1 MARDD
6 HPSADAPDSD
16 AETRILR
23 RAPRDAS
30 AEPATGIIRRHPTGA
45 LPVSHDER
53 LREEHRTTDERLR
66 EEHRTHEPPTSLVP
80 RVTVAPHRTRTNP
93 WAAIA
98 TAVMAILSGWAT
110 AVIATDLITGWWSTD
125 PLFCVAMGFLT
136 AISAAA
142 NITGLIMMLLRQ
154 RTGRLLIVVGA
165 VVALLM
171 FAGLFVAGADLPGVV
186 YALPLLPVI
195 TVGLAALPQT
205 GRWARV

>member
-6 HPSADAPDSD
+6 HPSADAPDPD

-23 RAPRDAS
+23 RAPRGAP
-30 AEPATGIIRRHPTGA
+30 AEPATGIIRRHPTGE
-45 LPVSHDER
+45 LPVS
-53 LREEHRTTDERLR
+53 TD
-66 EEHRTHEPPTSLVP
+66 EPPTSLVP
-80 RVTVAPHRTRTNP
+80 PVTVAPPLGRAHP

-98 TAVMAILSGWAT
+98 TAVVAILSGWAT
-110 AVIATDLITGWWSTD
+110 AVIATDLITGWWGTD

-136 AISAAA
+136 AVSAAA

-154 RTGRLLIVVGA
+154 RTGRLLVVVGA

-186 YALPLLPVI
+186 YALPLLPVV

-205 GRWARV
+205 GRWARS